1 MKACLA
7 WVALVA
13 AACGS
18 STAPTAVAPGTGT
31 STAPAPG
38 ASVLAARRYEVVFGG
53 RAVGH
58 GELVID
64 GDVRRT
70 HFEYNDRGRGPSIDA
85 ELTLSKAGLPRTL
98 SLRGVNY
105 RKVAVS
111 ETLAVSGGALSWTA
125 PADRGTA
132 AEDSGFYLPAED
144 LLDGVAVLARA
155 LRQAPERRL
164 AMLPAGEARIED
176 DTPHEVEV
184 AGAKR
189 RLSRVSITGLG
200 FSPDSVWLDEDGE
213 LFGVVGRW
221 FSVVPAGAAAA
232 VPALLAID
240 EAAADARAATLAERL
255 ARKPPPAGLAIVNA
269 RVFDPAS
276 GQARAGQTIV
286 IVGDRIAAVG
296 PARAV
301 KVPAGAE
308 RFDARGMT
316 VLPGL
321 WDMHTHLFGGMLHVA
336 AGVTAVRDL
345 GNDLDA
351 VDAMKDRFDRGVE
364 IGPRV
369 VRSGLID
376 GPGPFAGPTKLL
388 VETPEQA
395 TAAVGQ
401 LADRGYT
408 GIKLYSSLPPA
419 LVPTFVAAARQRGL
433 RVSGHIPMGM
443 NARQAVEAGYDE
455 LHHINFLFLNFLAG
469 PDDDTRTPVRYT
481 LLRKATGVE
490 LASKEVTAFLDL
502 LKAKKTVVDPT
513 LTVFANLLTA
523 RAGEIEPG
531 LRAVGGRLPAQ
542 EQRSRRGGSVATSP
556 TEQAEYDAA
565 FQHLLA
571 MVKLLHDRGI
581 PLVAGTDAVAGFS
594 LHSELALYVKAGI
607 PAAEVLTL
615 ATLGAA
621 RIAGQD
627 RQLGSI
633 TVGKGADLYIVDGD
647 PLADIAALRRG
658 VRVISRGRVLVPD
671 DVYAASGV
679 RAP

>member
-1 MKACLA
+1 MKACLVVWA
-7 WVALVA
+7 ALA
-13 AACGS
+13 SACGS
-18 STAPTAVAPGTGT
+18 PSAPSAVAP
-31 STAPAPG
+31 SSSPA
-38 ASVLAARRYEVVFGG
+38 AAAAATAARRYDVVFDG
-53 RAVGH
+53 RAVGR
-58 GELVID
+58 GELVVE
-64 GDVRRT
+64 GGVRRT
-70 HFEYNDRGRGPSIDA
+70 HYEFNDRGRGPSLDG
-85 ELTLSKAGLPRTL
+85 ELTLSAKGLPRTL
-98 SLRGVNY
+98 VLRGVNY

-111 ETLAVSGGALSWTA
+111 ETLVASGNALSWTA
-125 PADRGTA
+125 PADRGQA
-132 AEDSGFYLPAED
+132 AEDSGFYLPSED
-144 LLDGVAVLARA
+144 LFDSVAVLARA

-176 DTPHEVEV
+176 DTPHEVAV
-184 AGAKR
+184 AGVTR
-189 RLSRVSITGLG
+189 RLSRVSISGLG

-213 LFGVVGRW
+213 LFGWVGRW
-221 FSVVPAGAAAA
+221 FSLVPAGAATA

-240 EAAADARAATLAERL
+240 EAAAAARAAALAQRL
-255 ARKPPPAGLAIVNA
+255 AHQPPPAGLAIVNA

-276 GQARAGQTIV
+276 GTVRDGQTIV
-286 IVGDRIAAVG
+286 VVGDRVAAVG
-296 PARAV
+296 PARSV

-308 RFDARGMT
+308 RFDAKGMT

-321 WDMHTHLFGGMLHVA
+321 WDMHVHLFGGLLHVA

-395 TAAVGQ
+395 RAAVAQ
-401 LADRGYT
+401 LADRGYA
-408 GIKLYSSLPPA
+408 GIKLYSSLSPA
-419 LVPTFVAAARQRGL
+419 LVPTFVAAAHERGL

-443 NARQAVEAGYDE
+443 NARQAVEAGFDE

-469 PDDDTRTPVRYT
+469 PGDDTRTPVRFT
-481 LLRKATGVE
+481 LLRKAAGVD
-490 LASKEVTAFLDL
+490 LASREVGSFLEL
-502 LKAKKTVVDPT
+502 LKAKQTVVDPT

-531 LRAVGGRLPAQ
+531 LRAVADRLPVQ
-542 EQRSRRGGSVATSP
+542 EQRSRRGGSVANDP
-556 TEQAEYDAA
+556 AEQAEYDAA

-594 LHSELALYVKAGI
+594 LHNELALYVKAGI
-607 PAAEVLTL
+607 PAAQVLTL

-627 RQLGSI
+627 RELGSI
-633 TVGKGADLYIVDGD
+633 AVGKRADLYIVDGD

-671 DVYAASGV
+671 DLYAAAGV
-679 RAP
+679 RRAN